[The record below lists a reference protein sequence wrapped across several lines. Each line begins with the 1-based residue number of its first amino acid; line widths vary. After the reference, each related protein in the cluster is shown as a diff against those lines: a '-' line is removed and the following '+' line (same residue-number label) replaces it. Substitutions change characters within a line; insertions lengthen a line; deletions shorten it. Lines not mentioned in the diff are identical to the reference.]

1 MKRMDGD
8 WNRTET
14 RWLAIHPAEC
24 TSSCLLCELV
34 KINSFAFFSFL
45 VWYNEQLGGPSC
57 FVWCRKYGVVKWC
70 DPQKGGGCTNVNDT
84 PLRLI
89 TVITCLAVSVIAIT
103 LLKWRENWPTGH
115 DSNIDSFDWIL
126 PDFCWNICFAGHS
139 CELTICRIF
148 YFLLSLVF
156 YFFYLII
163 SNIIG
168 TVRETHPPGYLL
180 RPSGLLFDF
189 LITPPLF
196 LCLCT
201 TSHWES
207 FTLHLYIAEGIQGG
221 GKIVIDLVL
230 LSVFLFLLLRC
241 VILGCSFQTVC
252 ADGKHTHTHGNKK
265 GKRSNK
271 NVIRLFCERPCTFA
285 CSLADFLFTL
295 FVFCHPRS
303 PVFFLWNARFCV
315 LQLQVYIL
323 DVIVLNK
330 FDSAWVHLYPR
341 RSNNIFLVPMP
352 SIFRERKDGYSC
364 RIRNWFDRWRGWMF
378 VTKLIQPAHVCVE
391 LLRIATLFK
400 ILLLISLT
408 RFVWYPIAMLSCT

>member
-115 DSNIDSFDWIL
+115 DSNIDSFYWIL
-126 PDFCWNICFAGHS
+126 RDFCWNICFAGHS

-168 TVRETHPPGYLL
+168 TVGETHPPGYLL

-241 VILGCSFQTVC
+241 VILGCSFKLFAPT
-252 ADGKHTHTHGNKK
+252 ANTHTHTVTKK
-265 GKRSNK
+265 E
-271 NVIRLFCERPCTFA
+271 NVQTKMWFVCFANVLVHLLVCLPTFCLLYLFFVIPAVQFSFFETH
-285 CSLADFLFTL
+285 D
-295 FVFCHPRS
+295 FVFCS
-303 PVFFLWNARFCV
+303 
-315 LQLQVYIL
+315 Y
-323 DVIVLNK
+323 K
-330 FDSAWVHLYPR
+330 YT
-341 RSNNIFLVPMP
+341 
-352 SIFRERKDGYSC
+352 Y
-364 RIRNWFDRWRGWMF
+364 WM
-378 VTKLIQPAHVCVE
+378 
-391 LLRIATLFK
+391 
-400 ILLLISLT
+400 
-408 RFVWYPIAMLSCT
+408 

>member
-126 PDFCWNICFAGHS
+126 RDFCWNICFAGHS

-148 YFLLSLVF
+148 FFIEFGFLFFLLNNLQHNWNCQRNTSSGLFITAVWSFVWFSYNPSPFFVFVYNKSLRIF
-156 YFFYLII
+156 YFTSLHRWRHSRRRKNRNRPCTLI
-163 SNIIG
+163 
-168 TVRETHPPGYLL
+168 R
-180 RPSGLLFDF
+180 F
-189 LITPPLF
+189 PLF
-196 LCLCT
+196 TSSLCYT
-201 TSHWES
+201 
-207 FTLHLYIAEGIQGG
+207 G
-221 GKIVIDLVL
+221 
-230 LSVFLFLLLRC
+230 LF
-241 VILGCSFQTVC
+241 VQTVC

-285 CSLADFLFTL
+285 CLLADFLFTL